1 MEGPPVRLAV
11 RGLARRFGAHVA
23 VADVSLEVRAGEI
36 VGFLGANGAGKTTT
50 LRCAA
55 GLLRPHAGR
64 VEIAG
69 HDLWA
74 GGRETRAAKAALGF
88 VPDRPYLY
96 ERLTPPEFLGFVAS
110 LYDVPASVAEPRLR
124 ALLARL
130 ALGEAAGALIEDA
143 SLGTRQ
149 KLAIAAALLHEPA
162 ALLLDEPLAGLDP
175 PAAYTLKQLLRERTA
190 AGAGV
195 LVSTHQLEVAER
207 LCDRVVMLRRGR
219 VVASGTL
226 AELRGPRGDAT
237 LETLFLELAAEQG
250 GS

>member
-1 MEGPPVRLAV
+1 MSSAPVRLSIH
-11 RGLARRFGAHVA
+11 GLQRRFGAHVA

-50 LRCAA
+50 LRCAS

-64 VEIAG
+64 IEVDG
-69 HDLWA
+69 HDLWRA
-74 GGRETRAAKAALGF
+74 PREAKAALGF

-96 ERLTPPEFLGFVAS
+96 ERLSPPEFLGFIAA
-110 LYDVPASVAEPRLR
+110 LYGVPPALAEARIH
-124 ALLARL
+124 ALLGRL
-130 ALGEAAGALIEDA
+130 ALGDAADALIEGA

-149 KLAIAAALLHEPA
+149 KIAVAAALLHEPP

-175 PAAYTLKQLLRERTA
+175 PSAFVLKQLLRERTA

-207 LCDRVVMLRRGR
+207 FCDRVVMLRRGR

-226 AELRGPRGDAT
+226 AELRGARGDAT
-237 LETLFLELAAEQG
+237 LETLFLELAAERTEP
-250 GS
+250 

>member
-1 MEGPPVRLAV
+1 MSGPAPATRLAI
-11 RGLARRFGAHVA
+11 RGLARRFGGHVA

-55 GLLRPHAGR
+55 GLLRPHAGTIE
-64 VEIAG
+64 VNG
-69 HDLWA
+69 HPLA
-74 GGRETRAAKAALGF
+74 REARAAKSVLGY

-96 ERLTPPEFLGFVAS
+96 DRLTPPEFLAFVAA
-110 LYDVPASVAEPRLR
+110 LYDVPPAVAEPRIA

-130 ALGEAAGALIEDA
+130 ALGEAADALLEGA

-149 KLAIAAALLHEPA
+149 KVAVAAALVHEPV
-162 ALLLDEPLAGLDP
+162 ALLLDEPLTGLDP
-175 PAAYTLKQLLRERTA
+175 PAAFTLKQMLRERTA
-190 AGAGV
+190 AGAGA
-195 LVSTHQLEVAER
+195 LVSTHQLEVVER

-226 AELRGPRGDAT
+226 DELRGARGDAT
-237 LETLFLELAAEQG
+237 LETLFLELAG
-250 GS
+250 GEGGA